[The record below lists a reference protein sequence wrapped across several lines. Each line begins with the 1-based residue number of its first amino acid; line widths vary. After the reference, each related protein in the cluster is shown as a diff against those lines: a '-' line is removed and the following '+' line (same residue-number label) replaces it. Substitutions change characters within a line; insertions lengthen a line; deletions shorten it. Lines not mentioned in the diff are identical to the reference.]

1 MLGIKFRFSSL
12 HSKLAYLLSNLP
24 SPLTYNFK
32 SYFKGRVTVRNSQ
45 KLRESFKGE
54 FLPCGG
60 SDLTETAV
68 QNNNNKTL
76 RLQCDPRCPCLL
88 PLYPGT
94 SGGSG
99 HWDAILLS
107 NHRGVSQAACAFCL
121 ELLLLLVSAEG
132 VSRRTLTPNGQE
144 MRHIALLS
152 NRTERTF

>member
-1 MLGIKFRFSSL
+1 MLGIKFRFSCL
-12 HSKLAYLLSNLP
+12 HSKLTYLLNNLP
-24 SPLTYNFK
+24 SPLTYYFK

-45 KLRESFKGE
+45 KLTESFKGE
-54 FLPCGG
+54 FLPCGR

-68 QNNNNKTL
+68 QNNNKTHTAS
-76 RLQCDPRCPCLL
+76 QCGPRCPRLL

-94 SGGSG
+94 SGRSG

-107 NHRGVSQAACAFCL
+107 NHRGVP
-121 ELLLLLVSAEG
+121 SAQNSCSFHARTEG

-144 MRHIALLS
+144 MGHTALLS